1 MLADSQSGANFQAY
15 WQKYVI
21 PAIKQSLGITVRY
34 LVTSDAEQIQKA
46 KAWPAGKGDVHIL
59 FPKSIATWVS
69 SGVPLETLTPANVPN
84 LSRVDPRYLK
94 SDEGVDLQGKGAL
107 FWRTSYALIYNAQN
121 IKTPPKSWKEFY
133 DRRAEFKGRIGMVR
147 PDAKSSSG
155 WRQRYVFLHAFL
167 KDKMTRPMAELQNDP
182 AFKDAWAKLKDFTQ
196 YAKLPMPAEPPN
208 LFEDFNA
215 GDTWISLYAQDYALW
230 SARQGTMPP
239 TIKAVY
245 PEEGADEIGTGYLA
259 VPANIAAEQKAAAL
273 RVVNYLL
280 SDDQQIRLLTHDVAV
295 PGDGH
300 QRPGAAH
307 RVGDRAEARRA
318 DADGDSAGAD
328 PQGHHRLH
336 QGQREGPH
344 SVDERAART
353 AADPRRRGAEKTCE
367 TRASERRLSS
377 PARCCSRRRWPSSGC
392 SATRCS

>member
-1 MLADSQSGANFQAY
+1 MRRRVLTAVIGSVILTVGLIGSAGPARAAEPELVLADSQSGANFQAY

-34 LVTSDAEQIQKA
+34 LVTSDAEQIQKT
-46 KAWPAGKGDVHIL
+46 KAWQPGKGDVHIL

-69 SGVPLETLTPANVPN
+69 SGVPLETLTPASVPN
-84 LSRVDPRYLK
+84 LSRIDPRYLK

-107 FWRTSYALIYNAQN
+107 FWRTSYALVYNSQF

-133 DRRAEFKGRIGMVR
+133 GRRAEFKGHIGMVR

-167 KDKMTRPMAELQNDP
+167 KEKMARPMAELQNDP
-182 AFKDAWAKLKDFTQ
+182 AFQDAWSKLKDFTQ
-196 YAKLPMPAEPPN
+196 YAKLPLPAEPPN

-215 GDTWISLYAQDYALW
+215 GETWISLYAQDYALW

-259 VPANIAAEQKAAAL
+259 VPANIPAEHKASAL

-280 SDDQQIRLLTHDVAV
+280 SDDQQIRLLTTMWQYPGTDISDQAPPIVWEIVPKLDV
-295 PGDGH
+295 
-300 QRPGAAH
+300 
-307 RVGDRAEARRA
+307 
-318 DADGDSAGAD
+318 
-328 PQGHHRLH
+328 LT
-336 QGQREGPH
+336 
-344 SVDERAART
+344 RT
-353 AADPRRRGAEKTCE
+353 AIPR
-367 TRASERRLSS
+367 ERIRKDIIDYIKAHAKELV
-377 PARCCSRRRWPSSGC
+377 P
-392 SATRCS
+392 

>member
-1 MLADSQSGANFQAY
+1 MEMRGRVLIAVIVSVVLALGAGPAGQAVAAEPELVIADSQSGANFQAY

-21 PAIKQSLGITVRY
+21 PSIKQSLGITVRY

-46 KAWPAGKGDVHIL
+46 KAWQPGKGDAHII
-59 FPKSIATWVS
+59 FPKSMAAWVS
-69 SGVPLETLTPANVPN
+69 SGVPLETLTPASVPN
-84 LSRVDPRYLK
+84 IARVDPRYLK
-94 SDEGVDLQGKGAL
+94 ADEGVDLQGKGAL
-107 FWRTSYALIYNAQN
+107 FWRTSYALIYNSAS
-121 IKTPPKSWKEFY
+121 IKNPPKSWKEFY
-133 DRRAEFKGRIGMVR
+133 DRRAEFKGHIGMVR

-182 AFKDAWAKLKDFTQ
+182 AFKEAWAKLKDFTT

-259 VPANIAAEQKAAAL
+259 VPANITADQKAAAL

-280 SDDQQIRLLTHDVAV
+280 SDDQQIRLLTTMWQYPGTDITDQAPPIVWEIVPKLDV
-295 PGDGH
+295 
-300 QRPGAAH
+300 
-307 RVGDRAEARRA
+307 
-318 DADGDSAGAD
+318 
-328 PQGHHRLH
+328 LM
-336 QGQREGPH
+336 
-344 SVDERAART
+344 RT
-353 AADPRRRGAEKTCE
+353 AIPR
-367 TRASERRLSS
+367 ERIRKDIIDYIKANAKDLI
-377 PARCCSRRRWPSSGC
+377 P
-392 SATRCS
+392 